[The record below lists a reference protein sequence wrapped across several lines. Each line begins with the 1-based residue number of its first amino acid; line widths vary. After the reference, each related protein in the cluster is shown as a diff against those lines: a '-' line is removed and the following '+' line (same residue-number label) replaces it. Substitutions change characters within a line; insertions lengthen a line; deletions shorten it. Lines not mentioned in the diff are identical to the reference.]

1 MVWQYSL
8 RWWGVWHR
16 GYPMSDPNR
25 TDFYRRVGRIEQAHA
40 LGLGFE
46 AEGTLGRSGFRPV
59 SARRRSVVRICAFLV
74 CFCFGMKGAVHYSMG
89 AEAFDARVAQI
100 EARGGVDA
108 VQGFLMRPDP
118 VTVLISKGIAIVV
131 DRTREAA

>member
-1 MVWQYSL
+1 
-8 RWWGVWHR
+8 
-16 GYPMSDPNR
+16 
-25 TDFYRRVGRIEQAHA
+25 
-40 LGLGFE
+40 
-46 AEGTLGRSGFRPV
+46 
-59 SARRRSVVRICAFLV
+59 
-74 CFCFGMKGAVHYSMG
+74 MKGAVHYSMG

-100 EARGGVDA
+100 EARGGIDA